1 MTSFRWTATCAAIA
15 LLAAC
20 VPTRRT
26 PKPPIAPAAPT
37 ASFEPVSWSR
47 LPGWRTDNALAAWPA
62 ILASCNAMRF
72 RPEWQ
77 PFCTTAVASS
87 PMDSDFVRG
96 ILEQH
101 LQAYRVWR
109 DTGGKREGK
118 GLITGYYEPLLH
130 GSREKTEQFATPLY
144 SRPDDLLII
153 DLASLYPELKGKRVR
168 GRVEG

>member
-1 MTSFRWTATCAAIA
+1 MTFFKRAAILAAMA

-26 PKPPIAPAAPT
+26 TTPPIAPAPT
-37 ASFEPVSWSR
+37 AFFEPVSWSA
-47 LPGWRTDNALAAWPA
+47 LPGWRADDALAAWPA
-62 ILASCNAMRF
+62 IIASCNAMRF

-77 PFCTTAVASS
+77 PFCGAVVASS
-87 PMDSDFVRG
+87 PIDSDFVRG

-109 DTGGKREGK
+109 DTGGKREGS

-130 GSREKTEQFATPLY
+130 
-144 SRPDDLLII
+144 
-153 DLASLYPELKGKRVR
+153 
-168 GRVEG
+168 